1 MRPFLTRTG
10 TGLAVLL
17 GVYLI
22 GRAAVE
28 PFVIDLSDPTTYAAA
43 WGGPSAAGVL
53 AVHMLPGAV
62 SLVLLI
68 FAIHRH
74 RHKGPAPHD

>member
-1 MRPFLTRTG
+1 MRTFLTRTG
-10 TGLAVLL
+10 AGLAALL
-17 GVYLI
+17 GVYLV

-28 PFVIDLSDPTTYAAA
+28 PFVVDYSDPSSYAGA
-43 WGGPSAAGVL
+43 WGGPSLAGVL

-68 FAIHRH
+68 LGFRRAGRA
-74 RHKGPAPHD
+74 RSRAE